1 VEDSK
6 KKITISMNMSPAVP
20 ISYSHNPRASSGSLH
35 NPRASSS
42 SIHNPRASSSSM
54 HNPRASSGS
63 LAMDHRSP
71 YGTPPS
77 TSPTGP
83 YEDTSM
89 PINTPYS
96 TPPSSASGSVARRR
110 RPSISEPRS
119 KSSHHHRERAASPQ
133 RPVVHQ
139 RAQSRPGSR
148 ERGADRDRHG
158 SGSGRSTLVVPAS
171 SSSHRRSRS
180 DTTNYSTHIGRYYE
194 AYTKAVDQRGRT
206 RFPRKL
212 ISREAV
218 EQKKYPYTIE
228 NDGAITVLQA
238 LNQAEIDALV
248 TLTEEIQR
256 EYTVHPPRSHP
267 PPPAHEMLIEPAK
280 TGRGQSRKAVSFY
293 EKTLVHEVPPSAP
306 SPPPSE
312 ADIDTPSLKPPPRSG
327 TPATPELLNNRHL
340 RNVVLVPG
348 VGPSSRSS
356 KYTHSATYLCDSPPK
371 YEPLSPPGPST
382 PKPSQSKQLSFPIET
397 PKLSN
402 PPKTPEERLAKAE
415 EKAIKAERI
424 AEKKEQHARATGRA
438 SDEEEARK
446 ARNRAEE
453 LKQRVIEKERKEI
466 LKYEK
471 REIKRK
477 LERESRVRVV
487 GRNKRGEMIMIKG

>member
-1 VEDSK
+1 
-6 KKITISMNMSPAVP
+6 MSPAMPV
-20 ISYSHNPRASSGSLH
+20 SYSHNPRASSGSLH

-42 SIHNPRASSSSM
+42 SIHNPRASSSSI

-71 YGTPPS
+71 HGTPPS
-77 TSPTGP
+77 SSPTGP
-83 YEDTSM
+83 YEETSM

-96 TPPSSASGSVARRR
+96 TPPTSTSGSVARRR

-119 KSSHHHRERAASPQ
+119 QGSHHHRERPASPP

-139 RAQSRPGSR
+139 RPQSRPVSR
-148 ERGADRDRHG
+148 EGGADRDRHG

-180 DTTNYSTHIGRYYE
+180 DTTSYSTHIGRYYE
-194 AYTKAVDQRGRT
+194 AYTKSVDQRGRT

-212 ISREAV
+212 VSREAV
-218 EQKKYPYTIE
+218 EQMNYPYTIE
-228 NDGAITVLQA
+228 ENGAITVLQA
-238 LNQAEIDALV
+238 LAEPEIDALV

-256 EYTVHPPRSHP
+256 EYTVHPPRLH
-267 PPPAHEMLIEPAK
+267 PPPAHNMLIEPAK

-312 ADIDTPSLKPPPRSG
+312 TDDTPCSKPPPRSG

-348 VGPSSRSS
+348 SGSSSRSS
-356 KYTHSATYLCDSPPK
+356 TYTRSSTYLIDSPPK

-382 PKPSQSKQLSFPIET
+382 PKPNESKQLVLPIET

-402 PPKTPEERLAKAE
+402 PPKTPEERLARAE
-415 EKAIKAERI
+415 EKAIKAARI

-438 SDEEEARK
+438 SDEEEAWK
-446 ARNRAEE
+446 ARSRAEE
-453 LKQRVIEKERKEI
+453 LKQRVIEKERKEM
-466 LKYEK
+466 LKHEN
-471 REIKRK
+471 REIRRK

-487 GRNKRGEMIMIKG
+487 GRTKRGEMVMIKG